1 MMHLTLEQLLALRE
15 RGLEPGLASAR
26 DHLAGCAACQSE
38 AARLDQR
45 AARLRALPSL
55 RPARDH
61 WPLLRHRLEGE
72 RRRRRGRWLAAAGV
86 AVAACVTL
94 LLLTRQSHR
103 GRNLADLAID
113 SAMTRSSQLE
123 ELIQWYNPEQRVTDG
138 RTARAVGQLEA
149 RIAQVDEQL
158 EVAQL
163 AAGRPRG
170 EEVLQLWRERVGL
183 LDALVD
189 VHLTRASQ
197 IGF

>member
-1 MMHLTLEQLLALRE
+1 
-15 RGLEPGLASAR
+15 
-26 DHLAGCAACQSE
+26 
-38 AARLDQR
+38 
-45 AARLRALPSL
+45 
-55 RPARDH
+55 
-61 WPLLRHRLEGE
+61 
-72 RRRRRGRWLAAAGV
+72 
-86 AVAACVTL
+86 VAACVTL

>member
-26 DHLAGCAACQSE
+26 DHLAGCAACQAE

-55 RPARDH
+55 RPARDY
-61 WPLLRHRLEGE
+61 WPVLRQRLEGE

-86 AVAACVTL
+86 AMAACITL
-94 LLLTRQSHR
+94 VLLARQSDR
-103 GRNLADLAID
+103 GRELADLAID
-113 SAMTRSSQLE
+113 SAMTRSTQLE

-138 RTARAVGQLEA
+138 RTARVVGQLEA